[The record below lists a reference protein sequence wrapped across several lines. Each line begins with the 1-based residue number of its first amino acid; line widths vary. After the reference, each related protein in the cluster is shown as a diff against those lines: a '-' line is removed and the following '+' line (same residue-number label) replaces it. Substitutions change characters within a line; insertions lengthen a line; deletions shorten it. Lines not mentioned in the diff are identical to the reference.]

1 MMVQSLKFF
10 LGLCVCLLM
19 VSCSESEK
27 ERLSRLVQEWEGKEI
42 LFPAH
47 STFTIQGKD
56 TVDFDFKG
64 AAYTIVTYIDSV
76 GCTSCKLQLHR
87 WKELVKEV
95 DSLTNG
101 DVPFLFYFH
110 PKDIKELRYLT
121 RRDAFAYPVCFDE
134 KDDFNRLNRFP
145 SEMMFQTFLLDKENR
160 VIALGNPIQNPKVK
174 ELYLNLIKGMGES
187 TSKERVT
194 TVSINSTVIDFGSFP
209 KEEKQERSFILTN
222 TGKGLLVIQDIVT
235 SCGCTK
241 VEYSKEPVRP
251 GETLEVKVIYE
262 AEQAEHFNKTVTVYC
277 NAKNSPLRLMVKGD
291 VE

>member
-121 RRDAFAYPVCFDE
+121 RRDAFTYPVCFDE

>member
-1 MMVQSLKFF
+1 MVQALKWF
-10 LGLCVCLLM
+10 LGLCVCLL
-19 VSCSESEK
+19 VSSCEESDK

-64 AAYTIVTYIDSV
+64 AAYTIVTYIDSM

-187 TSKERVT
+187 TSKERLT

-209 KEEKQERSFILTN
+209 QSEKQERSFILTN
-222 TGKGLLVIQDIVT
+222 TGNGLLVIQDIVT

-277 NAKNSPLRLMVKGD
+277 NADNSPLRLAVKGAAK
-291 VE
+291 

>member
-1 MMVQSLKFF
+1 MVQALKWF
-10 LGLCVCLLM
+10 LGLCVCLL
-19 VSCSESEK
+19 VSSCEESDK

-64 AAYTIVTYIDSV
+64 AAYTIVTYIDSM

-187 TSKERVT
+187 TSKERLT

-209 KEEKQERSFILTN
+209 QSEKQERSFILTN
-222 TGKGLLVIQDIVT
+222 TGNGILVIQDIVT

-241 VEYSKEPVRP
+241 VEYSKEHVRP

-277 NAKNSPLRLMVKGD
+277 NAENSPLRLAVKGAAK
-291 VE
+291 